1 MKTIFDIMR
10 KSQRVSKEVDGPENF
25 ERLIF
30 YTSSNKY
37 SEIVLVCCDIFVV
50 VLYVESVDIYPKN

>member
-1 MKTIFDIMR
+1 MR
-10 KSQRVSKEVDGPENF
+10 KAEWVSKKVDRPENF

-30 YTSSNKY
+30 NTRSDKD

-50 VLYVESVDIYPKN
+50 IFYVESVDIYPEK